1 MPKCVSDAVTSGLRL
16 ADSAA
21 GLADY
26 RGLDLG
32 NTRHLPAPDLK
43 LAVAYLQHPRC
54 NAVGLERRGNHVV
67 IHYGARA

>member
-1 MPKCVSDAVTSGLRL
+1 MPKCVSDAVTTGLRL

-32 NTRHLPAPDLK
+32 NTRHLPASDLK
-43 LAVAYLQHPRC
+43 LALAFMQHPRK
-54 NAVGLERRGNHVV
+54 NALALERRGNHVV
-67 IHYGARA
+67 VHIGARA